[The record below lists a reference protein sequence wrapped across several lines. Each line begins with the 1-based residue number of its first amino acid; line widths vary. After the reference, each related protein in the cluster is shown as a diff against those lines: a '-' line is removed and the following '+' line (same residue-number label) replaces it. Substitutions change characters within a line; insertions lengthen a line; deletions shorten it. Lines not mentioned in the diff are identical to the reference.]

1 MNSKMIKAIGMAA
14 TIIGIGVNLLTD
26 WVDEQKM
33 DEKIEAKVKH
43 LPRKKKRRS
52 PNTDSFR
59 FLLGKV
65 WNRQQIEPF
74 TSSNIA
80 LINY

>member
-33 DEKIEAKVKH
+33 DEKIEAKVNEALAK
-43 LPRKKKRRS
+43 
-52 PNTDSFR
+52 
-59 FLLGKV
+59 
-65 WNRQQIEPF
+65 IEEAEE
-74 TSSNIA
+74 S
-80 LINY
+80 

>member
-33 DEKIEAKVKH
+33 DEKIEAKVNEA
-43 LPRKKKRRS
+43 LAKKEEAEES
-52 PNTDSFR
+52 
-59 FLLGKV
+59 
-65 WNRQQIEPF
+65 
-74 TSSNIA
+74 
-80 LINY
+80 

>member
-33 DEKIEAKVKH
+33 EEKIEAKVNEA
-43 LPRKKKRRS
+43 LAKKEEAEES
-52 PNTDSFR
+52 
-59 FLLGKV
+59 
-65 WNRQQIEPF
+65 
-74 TSSNIA
+74 
-80 LINY
+80 